1 VRRMWHA
8 AARRVGALRLRRLL
22 ADTPPP
28 YRLELGTN
36 EVNHDGWI
44 PTDVQ
49 WRARNYLDATG
60 PWPFPQ
66 GSISHVYADNVIE
79 HVSLDG
85 ARSLFREAART
96 MQPGGRIR
104 LVTPDA
110 RRCAEVY
117 LEGGELADAQ
127 KDAHRG
133 AGTRVE
139 HDVDILRGVFIEY
152 DHRYGYAWDQNAL
165 TAELEAAGFTG
176 VERCELGDSS
186 DAALRGLEWRVL
198 PIDRVTMLVL
208 EAQAP
213 GLLQ

>member
-1 VRRMWHA
+1 MRRLAHA
-8 AARRVGALRLRRLL
+8 AAKRVGAVRLRRLI
-22 ADTPPP
+22 AGTRPP

-60 PWPFPQ
+60 PWPFPED
-66 GSISHVYADNVIE
+66 SISHVYADNVIE

-85 ARSLFREAART
+85 ARSLLREAART

-117 LEGGELADAQ
+117 LEGGERAEAQ

-152 DHRYGYAWDQNAL
+152 EHRYGYAWDQEAL

-176 VERCELGDSS
+176 VERCELGES
-186 DAALRGLEWRVL
+186 DDPALGGLEWRVL
-198 PIDRVTMLVL
+198 PIDRETMLVL
-208 EAQAP
+208 EARAP